1 MCPIKEEG
9 FDGFL
14 IFEGS
19 RGATALFSTFLTAA
33 HPGLYSPSCIPALY
47 SSFPLHPPTSSLP
60 LSTSCNSYQMSIVVK
75 MSHAV
80 NAVANFTLSNYS
92 ALVDK
97 TGALESL
104 SRSVSFIRH
113 NMKLAEKESSHL
125 SFGGAL
131 RLHCFLN
138 ISLNIILF

>member
-1 MCPIKEEG
+1 
-9 FDGFL
+9 
-14 IFEGS
+14 
-19 RGATALFSTFLTAA
+19 
-33 HPGLYSPSCIPALY
+33 
-47 SSFPLHPPTSSLP
+47 
-60 LSTSCNSYQMSIVVK
+60 

-92 ALVDK
+92 ALVDR
-97 TGALESL
+97 TGAFESL

-113 NMKLAEKESSHL
+113 NMKLAENDSSHL

-131 RLHCFLN
+131 RFHYFLN